1 LQDEENRFLVQR
13 YELAYLAA
21 GRDLVRVPAA
31 GSSDEPPLVVA
42 DPDYGTSDN
51 QATSNPCPFPQLPE
65 TRIEARAIS
74 KLLTDANIL
83 TGDEATKEKIKAFP
97 APRVLHLA
105 THGFFGDP
113 TVAG

>member
-1 LQDEENRFLVQR
+1 LIGGQ
-13 YELAYLAA
+13 
-21 GRDLVRVPAA
+21 
-31 GSSDEPPLVVA
+31 SS
-42 DPDYGTSDN
+42 
-51 QATSNPCPFPQLPE
+51 QFP
-65 TRIEARAIS
+65 TR
-74 KLLTDANIL
+74 LTDANIL